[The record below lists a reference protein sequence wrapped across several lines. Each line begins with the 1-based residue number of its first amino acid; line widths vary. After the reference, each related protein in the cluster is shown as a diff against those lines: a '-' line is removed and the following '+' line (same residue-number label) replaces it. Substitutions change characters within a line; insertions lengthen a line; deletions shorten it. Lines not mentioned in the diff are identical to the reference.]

1 MLKKIIFAFIFMC
14 FSSSAFSFELPNE
27 IQNWHSVSEFVTPLI
42 ASEKDFGRVIY
53 KNYES
58 EKPKGFLQIIMTEG
72 KGTGNLY
79 VPSSVKNSKGV
90 MPLNSGYEI
99 LNVSGK
105 KSILE
110 THENLPLALAI
121 NYSEDIIL
129 TIETYSLNREE
140 ILKFAEKL
148 LDIK

>member
-1 MLKKIIFAFIFMC
+1 
-14 FSSSAFSFELPNE
+14 
-27 IQNWHSVSEFVTPLI
+27 
-42 ASEKDFGRVIY
+42 
-53 KNYES
+53 
-58 EKPKGFLQIIMTEG
+58 MTEG